1 MVMHPLL
8 SSIVQELGQK
18 VPFRQHVV
26 CLKYGILLLIGIAF
40 FLNLQTGDIKENEE
54 KDMEIDIKILE
65 KYSKRIHH
73 EPCKHLHYMYV
84 DFVGRLGNSMFEF
97 ASSQAIASRNNLV
110 PVYDTDNDLFDV
122 FDIPNVK
129 SRKDLEKWKDFGK
142 MIYHHPAT
150 YISAYLY
157 DSNTEYI
164 GTVSCSE
171 NVSIIL
177 RGFYHSWH
185 FFKHMMNEIKT
196 MFKFKPPIKEKA
208 TKYLIKNIPS
218 YWTHETF
225 VRIGVHI
232 RLTDRKEEWNT
243 SYLYDAAFYY
253 TRKFNKVQFIVCSD
267 DMTEAK
273 KVFPEW
279 LSRSVLYSDNP
290 FEVDLA
296 ILASCN
302 HSIITVGTFGW
313 WGAWL
318 AGGQVVYYSDFPPLK
333 PSYVN
338 ITREQVKKE
347 YYLPQWHPL

>member
-1 MVMHPLL
+1 MIIFEAL
-8 SSIVQELGQK
+8 SRTLQK
-18 VPFRQHVV
+18 VPFKY
-26 CLKYGILLLIGIAF
+26 LKRGLLILIGMTLLGMTILVIF
-40 FLNLQTGDIKENEE
+40 QTVVVRKQN
-54 KDMEIDIKILE
+54 KYTAIDNQLIT
-65 KYSKRIHH
+65 KYSNRSRYNH

-84 DFVGRLGNSMFEF
+84 DFVGRLGNNMFEF

-129 SRKDLEKWKDFGK
+129 SRKEECTNCKK
-142 MIYHHPAT
+142 MSYRHPNF

-157 DSNTEYI
+157 DSNTECI
-164 GTVSCSE
+164 GTVSCYE
-171 NVSIIL
+171 NTSVIL
-177 RGFYHSWH
+177 RGYYHSWH
-185 FFKHMMNEIKT
+185 FFKYMMNEIKT
-196 MFKFKPPIKEKA
+196 MFKFKPWIIEKA
-208 TKYLIKNIPS
+208 TKYLHKNIPS
-218 YWTHETF
+218 YWTDETF

-232 RLTDRKEEWNT
+232 RLLDRKQEWNT
-243 SYLYDAAFYY
+243 SYLFDAAFYY
-253 TRKFNKVQFIVCSD
+253 TQQFSNVQFIVCSD

-279 LSRSVLYSDNP
+279 LSRSVLYSDNRY
-290 FEVDLA
+290 EVDLA

-333 PSYVN
+333 PRYLNV
-338 ITREQVKKE
+338 TREQVQKD
-347 YYLPQWHPL
+347 YYLPQWHPI